1 MRGQKLL
8 LTCYLASAIEH
19 NKVVQDKQIE
29 NWKDIVKKEIDNPSV
44 GVYDPV
50 DRERQKTGQSCD
62 VANQYIKNLK
72 RAGSWEN
79 FDKVMDAIWWGDIK
93 PGTDKL
99 SIMQAVRNDFRMNGN
114 TIDDLNHFADY
125 QAVIRSDFIFAC
137 IEKDVKT
144 VGTIKEIHTAYLL
157 DIPVVLILP
166 DQPPTEANSTL
177 LSMVRDSMKLVLPE
191 GSRVFGNAKDAVNWV
206 KSYYKV

>member
-19 NKVVQDKQIE
+19 NKIVQEKQVE
-29 NWKDIVKKEIDNPSV
+29 DWKAIVKKELSNPSI
-44 GVYDPV
+44 GIYDPV
-50 DRERQKTGQSCD
+50 ERESQKTGQPCD
-62 VANQYIKNLK
+62 IANQYIKNLK
-72 RAGSWEN
+72 RGGKWSA
-79 FDKVMDAIWWGDIK
+79 FDSSMDAIWWGDIQ

-99 SIMQAVRNDFRMNGN
+99 SIMQAIRNDFRMNGN
-114 TIDDLNHFADY
+114 SIDDLNHFADY
-125 QAVIRSDFIFAC
+125 QAVIRSNFIFAY
-137 IEKDVKT
+137 IEKEVKT

-177 LSMVRDSMKLVLPE
+177 ISMVRDSMKLTMPE
-191 GSRVFGNAKDAVNWV
+191 GSRVFGNVKDAVEWV

>member
-1 MRGQKLL
+1 MRGQQLK

-19 NKVVQDKQIE
+19 NKLVQEKQVE
-29 NWKDIVKKEIDNPSV
+29 DWKAHVKNELTNPLI

-50 DRERQKTGQSCD
+50 ERESQKTGQPCD
-62 VANQYIKNLK
+62 LANQYIKNLK
-72 RAGSWEN
+72 RGGSWDK
-79 FDKVMDAIWWGDIK
+79 FDLAMDAIWWGDVK

-99 SIMQAVRNDFRMNGN
+99 SIIQAIRNDFRMNGN

-177 LSMVRDSMKLVLPE
+177 ISMVRDSMKLVEPP
-191 GSRVFGNAKDAVNWV
+191 GSRIFSDVKDAVAWV